1 MDDWAKRRLAELKAA
16 APKRTRKQKRDDDF
30 AIINLKAAAR
40 AFRGMNCHKAMVYVW
55 LIHQARK
62 TGNKVILVT
71 NTALAE
77 FGISR
82 DTKLNALQDLAELGV
97 IELECRPYKNPIATL
112 L

>member
-1 MDDWAKRRLAELKAA
+1 MDDWAKRRLAELKART
-16 APKRTRKQKRDDDF
+16 PKRTRKQKRAGDF

-55 LIHQARK
+55 LIHQSRK
-62 TGNKVILVT
+62 TGNRVVPVT

-82 DTKLNALQDLAELGV
+82 DTKYAALKDLAAIGV
-97 IELECRPYKNPIATL
+97 IELEQQPRKNPTATL
-112 L
+112 I